1 MIAYMVCSE
10 IMADK
15 DDIREGKDFGI
26 GVPQENKAF
35 YVKGAGALDW
45 GMQNR
50 LARIFNPAS
59 GRTVMLAFDH
69 GYFQGPTTGLE
80 RMDLTIVPLIPHADV
95 LMCTRGALRA
105 VIPPSAT
112 NAVVLRCSG
121 GQSILTELS
130 RELISVDIEDA
141 LRINAAAIT
150 TQIYIGAEYEH
161 QSIKNLVQLI
171 DTGNRYGV
179 PTMAVTGVGAEMKR
193 DERYF
198 GLATRIAAEL
208 GAHYVKSY
216 FIEQGFERIVAGCP
230 VPIVIAGGKKL
241 PELDALTMAWKAIDQ
256 GAAGVD
262 MGRNIFQS
270 DDPVAMIQAVG
281 AVVHKNEKPEKAF
294 QLYQQLK
301 ARNVPDRARV
311 ARSS

>member
-1 MIAYMVCSE
+1 
-10 IMADK
+10 MADK
-15 DDIREGKDFGI
+15 DDIKEGKDFGI
-26 GVPQENKAF
+26 GIPQENRAF
-35 YVKGAGALDW
+35 YIKGAGALDW

-50 LARIFNPAS
+50 MARIFNPQS
-59 GRTVMLAFDH
+59 GKTVMLAFDH

-95 LMCTRGALRA
+95 LMCTRGALRT
-105 VIPPSAT
+105 VIPASST
-112 NAVVLRCSG
+112 NAIVLRCSA
-121 GQSILTELS
+121 GQSILTEMS
-130 RELISVDIEDA
+130 REAIGVDIEDA
-141 LRINAAAIT
+141 IRINAAAIT

-171 DTGNRYGV
+171 DTGTRYGI
-179 PTMAVTGVGAEMKR
+179 PTMAVTGVGQTMKR
-193 DERYF
+193 DARYF

-216 FIEQGFERIVAGCP
+216 YVEEGFEKICAGCP

-241 PELDALTMAWKAIDQ
+241 PELDALTMAYEAIDQ

-270 DDPVAMIQAVG
+270 EHPVAMIQAVG
-281 AVVHKNEKPEKAF
+281 AVVHKGEKPQRAF
-294 QLYQQLK
+294 QLFQQIK
-301 ARNVPDRARV
+301 GGDVPDRSRL
-311 ARSS
+311 ARSA

>member
-1 MIAYMVCSE
+1 
-10 IMADK
+10 MADK

-141 LRINAAAIT
+141 VRINAAAIT

-171 DTGNRYGV
+171 DTGNRFGI

-216 FIEQGFERIVAGCP
+216 FIEQGFERVVAGCP

>member
-1 MIAYMVCSE
+1 
-10 IMADK
+10 MADK
-15 DDIREGKDFGI
+15 DDIREGKDFGLGI
-26 GVPQENKAF
+26 PQQNKAF
-35 YVKGAGALDW
+35 YLKGNGALDW

-59 GRTVMLAFDH
+59 GKTVMLAFDH

-80 RMDLTIVPLIPHADV
+80 RIDLNIVPLIPYADV
-95 LMCTRGALRA
+95 LMCTRGALRS
-105 VIPPSAT
+105 VIPASAT
-112 NAVVLRCSG
+112 NALVLRCSG

-130 RELISVDIEDA
+130 RELIAVDIEDA
-141 LRINAAAIT
+141 IRLNACAIT

-171 DTGNRYGV
+171 DTGNRYGI

-198 GLATRIAAEL
+198 ALATRIAAEL

-216 FIEQGFERIVAGCP
+216 FIEEGFERVVAGCP

-241 PELDALTMAWKAIDQ
+241 PELDALTMAYKAIDQ

-270 DDPVAMIQAVG
+270 DAPKAMIAAVG
-281 AVVHKNEKPEKAF
+281 AVVHQNMKPKEAF
-294 QLYQQLK
+294 DLF
-301 ARNVPDRARV
+301 
-311 ARSS
+311 RSLRTNK

>member
-1 MIAYMVCSE
+1 
-10 IMADK
+10 MADK
-15 DDIREGKDFGI
+15 DDIREGKDFGLGI
-26 GVPQENKAF
+26 PQQNKAF
-35 YVKGAGALDW
+35 YLKGNGALDW

-59 GRTVMLAFDH
+59 GKTVMLAFDH

-80 RMDLTIVPLIPHADV
+80 RIDLNIVPLIPYADV
-95 LMCTRGALRA
+95 LMCTRGALRS
-105 VIPPSAT
+105 VIPASAT
-112 NAVVLRCSG
+112 NALVLRCSR

-130 RELISVDIEDA
+130 RELIAVDIEDA
-141 LRINAAAIT
+141 IRLNACAIT
-150 TQIYIGAEYEH
+150 TQIYVGAEYEH

-171 DTGNRYGV
+171 DTGNRYGI
-179 PTMAVTGVGAEMKR
+179 PTMAVTGVGTEMKR

-198 GLATRIAAEL
+198 ALATRIAAEL

-216 FIEQGFERIVAGCP
+216 FIEDGFERVVAGCP

-241 PELDALTMAWKAIDQ
+241 PELDALTMAYKAIDQ

-270 DDPVAMIQAVG
+270 DAPKAMIAAVG
-281 AVVHKNEKPEKAF
+281 AVVHKSMKPKDAF
-294 QLYQQLK
+294 DLFNSMK
-301 ARNVPDRARV
+301 
-311 ARSS
+311 SKG

>member
-1 MIAYMVCSE
+1 
-10 IMADK
+10 MADK

-26 GVPQENKAF
+26 GIPQENKPF
-35 YVKGAGALDW
+35 FIKGGGALDW

-80 RMDLTIVPLIPHADV
+80 RMDLSIVPLIPYADV
-95 LMCTRGALRA
+95 MMCTRGALRS

-112 NAVVLRCSG
+112 KAVVLRCSG

-130 RELISVDIEDA
+130 RETIAVDIEDA
-141 LRINAAAIT
+141 VRLNAAAIT

-161 QSIKNLVQLI
+161 QSIKNLIQLI
-171 DTGNRYGV
+171 DTGNRVGI
-179 PTMAVTGVGAEMKR
+179 PTMAVTGVGADMKR

-216 FIEQGFERIVAGCP
+216 FVEEGFERVCAGCP

-281 AVVHKNEKPEKAF
+281 AVVHKNEKPQQAF
-294 QLYQQLK
+294 QLFQQLK
-301 ARNVPDRARV
+301 ARNVPDRSRV

>member
-1 MIAYMVCSE
+1 
-10 IMADK
+10 MADK
-15 DDIREGKDFGI
+15 DDIKEGKDFGLGI
-26 GVPQENKAF
+26 PQQNKPF

-80 RMDLTIVPLIPHADV
+80 RMDLTIVPLIPYADV
-95 LMCTRGALRA
+95 LMCTRGALRS

-112 NAVVLRCSG
+112 NAIVLRCSG

-130 RELISVDIEDA
+130 RELIAVDIDDA
-141 LRINAAAIT
+141 IRINAAAIT

-171 DTGNRYGV
+171 DTGNRYGI
-179 PTMAVTGVGAEMKR
+179 PTMAVTGVGAQMKR

-198 GLATRIAAEL
+198 SLATRIAAEL

-216 FIEQGFERIVAGCP
+216 FVEEGFERVCAGCP

-241 PELDALTMAWKAIDQ
+241 PELDALTMAYQAIDQ

-270 DDPVAMIQAVG
+270 DDSVAMIQAVG
-281 AVVHKNEKPEKAF
+281 AVVHRNEKPEKAF

-301 ARNVPDRARV
+301 ARNVPDRTRV

>member
-1 MIAYMVCSE
+1 MAYMVWSQ

-15 DDIREGKDFGI
+15 DDIREGKDFGLGI
-26 GVPQENKAF
+26 PQQNKAF
-35 YVKGAGALDW
+35 YIKGNGALDW

-59 GRTVMLAFDH
+59 
-69 GYFQGPTTGLE
+69 
-80 RMDLTIVPLIPHADV
+80 
-95 LMCTRGALRA
+95 
-105 VIPPSAT
+105 AT
-112 NAVVLRCSG
+112 NALVLRCSG

-130 RELISVDIEDA
+130 RELIAVDIEDA
-141 LRINAAAIT
+141 IRLNACAIT

-171 DTGNRYGV
+171 DTGNRYGI

-198 GLATRIAAEL
+198 ALATRIAAEL

-216 FIEQGFERIVAGCP
+216 FIEEGFERVVAGCP

-241 PELDALTMAWKAIDQ
+241 PELDALTMAYKAIDQ

-281 AVVHKNEKPEKAF
+281 AV
-294 QLYQQLK
+294 
-301 ARNVPDRARV
+301 
-311 ARSS
+311 

>member
-1 MIAYMVCSE
+1 
-10 IMADK
+10 MADK
-15 DDIREGKDFGI
+15 DDIREGKEFGI
-26 GVPQENKAF
+26 GIPQLNKPF

-80 RMDLTIVPLIPHADV
+80 RMDLSIVPLIPHADV
-95 LMCTRGALRA
+95 LMCTRGALRQ
-105 VIPPSAT
+105 VIPASAT
-112 NAVVLRCSG
+112 NALVLRCSG

-130 RELISVDIEDA
+130 REVIAVDIEDA
-141 LRINAAAIT
+141 VRLNAAAIT

-161 QSIKNLVQLI
+161 QSIKNLIQLI
-171 DTGNRYGV
+171 DTGNRVGI
-179 PTMAVTGVGAEMKR
+179 PTMAVTGVGADMKR
-193 DERYF
+193 DARYF

-216 FIEQGFERIVAGCP
+216 FVEEGFERVCAGCP

-241 PELDALTMAWKAIDQ
+241 PELDALTMAYKSIDQ

-281 AVVHKNEKPEKAF
+281 AATVEGQECA
-294 QLYQQLK
+294 
-301 ARNVPDRARV
+301 
-311 ARSS
+311 

>member
-1 MIAYMVCSE
+1 
-10 IMADK
+10 MADK
-15 DDIREGKDFGI
+15 DDIREGKDYGI
-26 GVPQENKAF
+26 GIPQQNRAF
-35 YVKGAGALDW
+35 HVKGNGALDW

-50 LARIFNPAS
+50 LSRIFNAES

-80 RMDLTIVPLIPHADV
+80 RIDLSIVPLIPYADV
-95 LMCTRGALRA
+95 LMCTRGALRS

-112 NAVVLRCSG
+112 NALVLRCSG

-130 RELISVDIEDA
+130 RELIAVDIEDA
-141 LRINAAAIT
+141 VRLNAAALT
-150 TQIYIGAEYEH
+150 TQIYIGAPYEH
-161 QSIKNLVQLI
+161 ESIRNLVQLI
-171 DTGNRYGV
+171 DTGNRYGI

-198 GLATRIAAEL
+198 SLATRIGAEL

-216 FIEQGFERIVAGCP
+216 FIEQGFERVVAGCP

-241 PELDALTMAWKAIDQ
+241 PELDALTMAYKAIDQ

-281 AVVHKNEKPEKAF
+281 AVVHKREKPEKAF
-294 QLYQQLK
+294 ELYQQLK
-301 ARNVPDRARV
+301 GEMRARHVPDRARM
-311 ARSS
+311 AGSR